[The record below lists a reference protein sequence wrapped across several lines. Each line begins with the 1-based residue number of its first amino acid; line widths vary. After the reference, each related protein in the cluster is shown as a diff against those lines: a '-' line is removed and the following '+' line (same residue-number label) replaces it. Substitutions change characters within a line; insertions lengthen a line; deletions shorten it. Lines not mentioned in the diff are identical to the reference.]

1 MPARFSSATIVGR
14 ERELARLAEALEATV
29 DGGHRRRR
37 WARGEPADRRGGA
50 PDRGPAGAARRRCG
64 PGRSGDPYAP
74 VVAGL
79 ETLIAGFDDRELARV
94 AGIGAEELAKLLPA
108 TVDRSGSDSSRSGRP

>member
-1 MPARFSSATIVGR
+1 MPARFSSARFVGR
-14 ERELARLAEALEATV
+14 ERELARLAEALEAAV
-29 DGGHRRRR
+29 DGRASTLLVAGSGGLGVSRLIDEAERRIAGLPEPLVVVRCR
-37 WARGEPADRRGGA
+37 AR
-50 PDRGPAGAARRRCG
+50 

-94 AGIGAEELAKLLPA
+94 AGTGAEELAK
-108 TVDRSGSDSSRSGRP
+108 